1 MVLFPQLFPALLLKV
16 TGYIARPRLPFT
28 LSISSLP
35 FVWLHGVSVKF
46 LLCAAVDLS
55 VQFALNEK
63 RKKKKKR
70 KDECCF
76 GFKGRIFHTCAIVH
90 AESLWKCSSHFSAW
104 MPFSK
109 PTGFRWILNHSM
121 CFTLSTFSPSLPLS
135 LSLSLRPLRSRAGM
149 INLYAHLPNHPCLL
163 SPPPPSS
170 SLF

>member
-63 RKKKKKR
+63 RKKEKTSAASASR
-70 KDECCF
+70 DVSFTHALLFTLNLCENA
-76 GFKGRIFHTCAIVH
+76 RAI
-90 AESLWKCSSHFSAW
+90 SLHGC
-104 MPFSK
+104 PFSK
-109 PTGFRWILNHSM
+109 PTGFR
-121 CFTLSTFSPSLPLS
+121 
-135 LSLSLRPLRSRAGM
+135 
-149 INLYAHLPNHPCLL
+149 
-163 SPPPPSS
+163 
-170 SLF
+170 